1 MPTLKNRLES
11 FKNERMSDALAIKDI
26 VKEKVDKLTSGP
38 SAAQRSAEQGRRELA
53 KPVTKMK
60 AKEGPSKKIEL
71 LSRRNQDSAL
81 RKLEE

>member
-1 MPTLKNRLES
+1 MPKMRNRLQS
-11 FKNERMSDALAIKDI
+11 LKGSIQSDMRALGDVAM
-26 VKEKVDKLTSGP
+26 DKINSLKSRP
-38 SAAQRSAEQGRRELA
+38 PAAARSAEQGKRELE